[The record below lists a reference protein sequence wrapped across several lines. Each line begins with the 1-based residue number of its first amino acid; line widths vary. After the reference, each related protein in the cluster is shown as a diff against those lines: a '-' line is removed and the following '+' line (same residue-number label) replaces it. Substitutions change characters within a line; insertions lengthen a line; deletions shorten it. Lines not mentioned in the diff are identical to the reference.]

1 VNDAAMPRVLLVED
15 DPTSRA
21 FLAAAIKALPA
32 RVDEVDSVAAAV
44 ARATATRHDL
54 WLVDAHLPDGTG
66 HAVLRALRG
75 LHPDT
80 IALAHTASSES
91 DVAASLRAAGFA
103 DVLVKPL
110 SATTLQ
116 SAVRARLDVR
126 PGDVP
131 ERPLW
136 DDATAATA
144 LNGNTAHVQAL
155 RTLFADDLK
164 QLRERVRNAAAREDH
179 PGIESEL
186 HKLLASCGFVGAV
199 RLGDAAAALRRAPGD
214 AEQLAAF
221 ERIADETAA
230 AFAWRTPASR

>member
-1 VNDAAMPRVLLVED
+1 MNDAAMPRVLLVED

-116 SAVRARLDVR
+116 SAVRARRPRGRIRRSRSRRLPPPCDRAPRARAGLVR
-126 PGDVP
+126 D
-131 ERPLW
+131 
-136 DDATAATA
+136 
-144 LNGNTAHVQAL
+144 
-155 RTLFADDLK
+155 
-164 QLRERVRNAAAREDH
+164 
-179 PGIESEL
+179 
-186 HKLLASCGFVGAV
+186 SCAG
-199 RLGDAAAALRRAPGD
+199 LRR
-214 AEQLAAF
+214 
-221 ERIADETAA
+221 
-230 AFAWRTPASR
+230 SR